1 MWRLATP
8 VAWVLL
14 AVVLLTGGACSDS
27 DDAAPSSPSPPSTAG
42 SSTDPLTLPPGNV
55 AELAPIIDPLVAPLG
70 LRLARA
76 SLVAQGAPDARHLAL
91 YVEPLTAFS
100 DEQFVQTILPL
111 AASVTPFVFQRWP
124 GLESYDI
131 CQEPSPGVDDGP
143 APAPITVLV
152 VSREYSL
159 ATDWDRVALPAL
171 VTDSLNKRPGIVV
184 GTTSRLQPVLQAA
197 VAQG

>member
-1 MWRLATP
+1 MRRLANP
-8 VAWVLL
+8 AAWVLL
-14 AVVLLTGGACSDS
+14 AVVLLVGGACSDG
-27 DDAAPSSPSPPSTAG
+27 DDPAPSDPSPLSTADT
-42 SSTDPLTLPPGNV
+42 STDPSTLPPGTV

-70 LRLARA
+70 LRLARG
-76 SLVAQGAPDARHLAL
+76 SLVAQGTPDARHLAL

-111 AASVTPFVFQRWP
+111 AASVTPFVFERWP

-131 CQEPSPGVDDGP
+131 CQEPSPGVEDGP
-143 APAPITVLV
+143 TPAPITVLV

-159 ATDWDRVALPAL
+159 ATDWDRVGLSTL
-171 VTDSLNKRPGIVV
+171 VTDSLDKRPGIVV

-197 VAQG
+197 VA